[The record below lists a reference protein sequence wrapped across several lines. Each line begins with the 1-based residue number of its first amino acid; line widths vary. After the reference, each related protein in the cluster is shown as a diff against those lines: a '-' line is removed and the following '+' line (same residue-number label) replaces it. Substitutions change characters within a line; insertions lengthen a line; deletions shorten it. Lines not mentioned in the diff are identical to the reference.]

1 MVYKLKNGKT
11 KIIPDEEIEN
21 NMRYLHLS
29 RDEAIQVWLE
39 DEGIEINPEQEA
51 LVQKAKE
58 NRITATIH
66 QARAD
71 KPKTQRERVVKP
83 DLPKE
88 TLIAEIAKL
97 LDNLGCVNVEI
108 VNKTKL
114 ITFQYGDDSY
124 KVDLSRK
131 NQKLAEKRA
140 KERK

>member
-1 MVYKLKNGKT
+1 MVYKLKNGKN

-97 LDNLGCVNVEI
+97 LDNLGCVNVET

>member
-29 RDEAIQVWLE
+29 REEAIQVWLE

>member
-29 RDEAIQVWLE
+29 REEAIQVWLE

-108 VNKTKL
+108 VNKAKL